1 MELTEGLELMGMTCD
16 ELAIES
22 FHKEKMTKK
31 RHKLKG
37 PESDQL
43 PPVIFI
49 QTKGESLIEVI
60 NPSGNKSRVT
70 REKARAMWN
79 EYIDIGWRVA
89 K

>member
-1 MELTEGLELMGMTCD
+1 MGVTCD

-31 RHKLKG
+31 RHKLKTWTNTG
-37 PESDQL
+37 PYRKAHTI
-43 PPVIFI
+43 VFI
-49 QTKGESLIEVI
+49 ETKGESLIEVL

-70 REKARAMWN
+70 REKARTMWN
-79 EYIDIGWRVA
+79 EYIDLGWQVS